1 MYLPSFRSIKL
12 TSAALAG
19 VVVLSALVGPA
30 LLPASVGG
38 SVAHAEVVVDI
49 NVFHDALS
57 PYGRWVDSPRYGRV
71 WYPTN
76 VHRGWRPYYDD
87 GHWAYSND
95 DGWIWASD
103 APWGWAPFHY
113 GRWASDAQYG
123 WIWVPGRVWGPAWVA
138 FRRDRDNIGWAPLPP
153 DADWDPDRGSRGAGD
168 IDISFWSFVRPE
180 GFTARRFDSYAVDR
194 NQYRTIIGRTTN
206 ITNITVINNR
216 IVNNSIPVNDV
227 EGFTHQRVERL
238 KITESDR
245 PQGTVI
251 KGNSVV
257 FYKPAVVEQGEAN
270 AGANAKLQPAMVKED
285 PAQDNKKRFTNAD
298 GQPAAGQ
305 ALEKNKK
312 QNQND
317 NLLPVANTKAGQP
330 DTLQTLEKENQNDN
344 VLPVAN
350 TKAAQPDTLQT
361 LEKQKKLNG
370 GVNSKQNEE
379 PLVAKTTLPTT
390 VEPPAD
396 GGQNQ
401 NSNQP
406 QVNTTSKKPLKLLQQ
421 QQPLG
426 SGKKSNFEQ
435 SEANASSKKQL
446 KLQQQDQQQQH
457 QSQQG
462 QPGAKKSEAC
472 GKAGQM
478 PCQ

>member
-153 DADWDPDRGSRGAGD
+153 DADWDPGRGYRGAGD

-317 NLLPVANTKAGQP
+317 DVLPVANTKAGQP
-330 DTLQTLEKENQNDN
+330 GTLQTLEKQNQNDN

-361 LEKQKKLNG
+361 LERFPLDLNRG
-370 GVNSKQNEE
+370 FPKGRK
-379 PLVAKTTLPTT
+379 
-390 VEPPAD
+390 
-396 GGQNQ
+396 GQ
-401 NSNQP
+401 S
-406 QVNTTSKKPLKLLQQ
+406 L
-421 QQPLG
+421 
-426 SGKKSNFEQ
+426 
-435 SEANASSKKQL
+435 
-446 KLQQQDQQQQH
+446 
-457 QSQQG
+457 
-462 QPGAKKSEAC
+462 
-472 GKAGQM
+472 AG
-478 PCQ
+478 